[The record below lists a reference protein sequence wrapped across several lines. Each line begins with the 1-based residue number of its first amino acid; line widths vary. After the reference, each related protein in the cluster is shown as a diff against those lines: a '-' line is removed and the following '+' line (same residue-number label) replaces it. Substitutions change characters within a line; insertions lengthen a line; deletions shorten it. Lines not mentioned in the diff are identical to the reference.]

1 MPAASRPH
9 VNMMR
14 ASQRRAE
21 SDQQQVR
28 RHFEQG
34 VAQKKQTAA
43 QTVDRGTEAQILV
56 HLQGGKAD
64 VDAVH
69 VGDAIAESKQR
80 QEPPG
85 LLANRRAPD
94 LFVACTGG

>member
-1 MPAASRPH
+1 
-9 VNMMR
+9 MMR

-69 VGDAIAESKQR
+69 VGDAIAECKQR
-80 QEPPG
+80 
-85 LLANRRAPD
+85 
-94 LFVACTGG
+94 